1 MEIHVLSEET
11 INRIAAGEVVER
23 PLNVVKELVENAI
36 DAGATAISCEI
47 RDGGITMI
55 RVTDNG
61 SGIEPSQIGTAFL
74 RHATSKIS
82 DETDL
87 ESLLTLGFRGE
98 ALSSIAAVAQVE
110 MITKTRDN
118 LTGIRATNQVLSAES
133 TDQVR
138 LDMEEIGAPDG
149 TTVIVRNLF
158 YNVPVRRKFLRQP
171 QTEAG
176 YVTDLIEH
184 QALSHPG
191 ISFHYKVN
199 GQDKLHTT
207 GSGDLKE
214 LIYRIYGRDITK
226 RILPLSV
233 QEGNL
238 KLEGFIG
245 RPEISRTSR
254 GFETFFVNGRMLRS
268 DILSKAL
275 EEGYRTDLMQHRFPF
290 AVLHLTMP
298 AELTDVNVHPSKMEI
313 HFANRQEIYDFVDRA
328 VHQTLHKVELIPEAT
343 IHTDKEVR
351 EEKKAEVK
359 ERETLFREQG
369 KAQPFEKKRLQQEGR
384 QDIYTSSQGR
394 KGLQDG
400 KKAYEVFK
408 ELVETAKKVPEKEEK
423 KEAEK
428 KAQPQGPSL
437 ISEEGFVFE
446 DRRIPGKEEKTEER
460 PGENSGQTPSSPAS
474 PGTEEGKAGK
484 AADPKEASPAAE
496 GQGTYVQQ
504 SLFESVDPSLP
515 EDHIIDRKNEK
526 KYRII
531 GQVFGT
537 YWLFQYEDK
546 MLMMDQHAA
555 HEKVNFERFMK
566 YFSDNQEGPAPSQM
580 LAPPCVIT
588 LTGKEEGAYLQYK
601 DTFHT
606 MGYEIEDLGGGSY
619 AIRSVPMA
627 LYGSEPDDLL
637 RETLEEIM
645 EEKIK
650 GTPRS
655 ILTRIATMACKA
667 SVKGST
673 LMSVTEAQ
681 ALIEE
686 LMTLDNP
693 YHCPHGRPT
702 IVIMTQRDMDKK
714 FKRIV

>member
-226 RILPLSV
+226 RILPLSA
-233 QEGNL
+233 QEGGL

-245 RPEISRTSR
+245 RPEISR
-254 GFETFFVNGRMLRS
+254 
-268 DILSKAL
+268 
-275 EEGYRTDLMQHRFPF
+275 
-290 AVLHLTMP
+290 
-298 AELTDVNVHPSKMEI
+298 
-313 HFANRQEIYDFVDRA
+313 
-328 VHQTLHKVELIPEAT
+328 
-343 IHTDKEVR
+343 
-351 EEKKAEVK
+351 
-359 ERETLFREQG
+359 
-369 KAQPFEKKRLQQEGR
+369 
-384 QDIYTSSQGR
+384 SS
-394 KGLQDG
+394 
-400 KKAYEVFK
+400 
-408 ELVETAKKVPEKEEK
+408 
-423 KEAEK
+423 
-428 KAQPQGPSL
+428 
-437 ISEEGFVFE
+437 
-446 DRRIPGKEEKTEER
+446 
-460 PGENSGQTPSSPAS
+460 
-474 PGTEEGKAGK
+474 
-484 AADPKEASPAAE
+484 
-496 GQGTYVQQ
+496 
-504 SLFESVDPSLP
+504 
-515 EDHIIDRKNEK
+515 
-526 KYRII
+526 
-531 GQVFGT
+531 
-537 YWLFQYEDK
+537 
-546 MLMMDQHAA
+546 
-555 HEKVNFERFMK
+555 
-566 YFSDNQEGPAPSQM
+566 
-580 LAPPCVIT
+580 
-588 LTGKEEGAYLQYK
+588 
-601 DTFHT
+601 
-606 MGYEIEDLGGGSY
+606 
-619 AIRSVPMA
+619 
-627 LYGSEPDDLL
+627 
-637 RETLEEIM
+637 
-645 EEKIK
+645 
-650 GTPRS
+650 
-655 ILTRIATMACKA
+655 
-667 SVKGST
+667 
-673 LMSVTEAQ
+673 
-681 ALIEE
+681 
-686 LMTLDNP
+686 
-693 YHCPHGRPT
+693 
-702 IVIMTQRDMDKK
+702 
-714 FKRIV
+714 

>member
-351 EEKKAEVK
+351 EEKKAEAK

-619 AIRSVPMA
+619 AIRSVPLA